1 MSAEANARICRRECA
16 RACADVRT
24 ATAGCGDGS
33 SPSALL
39 GTNVLGMCW
48 WGNGRGLLAAP
59 NANAGDQRAHR
70 EAHEYRT
77 SDGAASVA
85 EDDAG
90 CERDKPQRPA
100 VKAKEKYLTQG
111 RKRAGPSEARSPRT
125 RRRPHLACPAG
136 PC

>member
-1 MSAEANARICRRECA
+1 MRTPSHAAESA

-24 ATAGCGDGS
+24 ATAACGDGS

-100 VKAKEKYLTQG
+100 
-111 RKRAGPSEARSPRT
+111 SERRST
-125 RRRPHLACPAG
+125 
-136 PC
+136 